1 MGINMDLI
9 IKNCKFIDE
18 TGEFYIKV
26 ENGKIADISKNPI
39 KGDETVD
46 IKNNYILPGFIDPH
60 IHFRD
65 PGLTQKEDF
74 KTGSMSA
81 ANGGFTTVID
91 MPNTL
96 PKTNTYK
103 ALEEKIKIAQSKSV
117 VNFEL
122 QAGHNT
128 LEEMEKMVELNP
140 IAFKIFMDLESD
152 ESLEEIFANLG
163 QLKNTTDYNGLVA
176 VHCEKKAI
184 VEEKTEE
191 LKEKDENTPID
202 YSYARPAISEDESVS
217 QAIEL
222 AGKNNLKLHIC
233 HLSSKKSLNLAENA
247 SKTQPVSWEFTP
259 HHLLMDNTAYDTYGT
274 FIKTNPPLREKR
286 DSITID
292 DLNYT
297 SIIGTDHAPHTLE
310 DKSKGVWNSSPGIPN
325 LETVVPLI
333 LTEVNKGNV
342 DLKIIPKI
350 FSENAAKIYGLE
362 NKGKI
367 AIGMDADFTV
377 IDLKREGK
385 FNIDEFKTKAE
396 YSPFDGW
403 NYIGMPVMTIVNGKT
418 IMNKI

>member
-1 MGINMDLI
+1 MDLI
-9 IKNCKFIDE
+9 IKNCKLIDE
-18 TGEFYIKV
+18 AGEFYIKV
-26 ENGKIADISKNPI
+26 ENGKIADISKKPI
-39 KGDETVD
+39 TGDETID

-103 ALEEKIKIAQSKSV
+103 ALKEKIKIAQSKSV

-128 LEEMEKMVELNP
+128 LDEMKRMVELNP

-152 ESLEEIFANLG
+152 ESLEEIFSNLG
-163 QLKNTTDYNGLVA
+163 QLKNSTDFDGLVA

-184 VEEKTEE
+184 VEEKTKE

-222 AGKNNLKLHIC
+222 AGKNNLKLHVC
-233 HLSSKKSLNLAENA
+233 HLSSKKSLSLAENA

-274 FIKTNPPLREKR
+274 FVKTNPPLREKQ
-286 DSITID
+286 DSITINDLD
-292 DLNYT
+292 DA

-350 FSENAAKIYGLE
+350 FSENAAKVYGLE

-385 FNIDEFKTKAE
+385 FNIEEFKTKAE

-403 NYIGMPVMTIVNGKT
+403 NYTGMPVMTIVNGK
-418 IMNKI
+418 IVMDKI

>member
-1 MGINMDLI
+1 MDLI
-9 IKNCKFIDE
+9 IKNCKLVDE
-18 TGEFYIKV
+18 AGEFYIKV
-26 ENGKIADISKNPI
+26 ENGKIADISKKPI
-39 KGDETVD
+39 TGDETID
-46 IKNNYILPGFIDPH
+46 IKNNYIMPGFIDPH

-103 ALEEKIKIAQSKSV
+103 ALKEKIEIAKNKSI

-128 LEEMEKMVELNP
+128 LDEMERMVELNP

-152 ESLEEIFANLG
+152 ESLEEIFSNLG
-163 QLKNTTDYNGLVA
+163 QLKNTTDYDGLVA

-184 VEEKTEE
+184 VEEKTKE

-233 HLSSKKSLNLAENA
+233 HLSSKKSLSLAENA

-259 HHLLMDNTAYDTYGT
+259 HHLLMDNSAYDTYGT
-274 FIKTNPPLREKR
+274 FIKTNPPLREKQ
-286 DSITID
+286 DSITIN
-292 DLNYT
+292 DLNNT

-310 DKSKGVWNSSPGIPN
+310 DKSKGVWDSSPGIPN

-350 FSENAAKIYGLE
+350 FSENAAKVYGLE

-385 FNIDEFKTKAE
+385 FNIEEFKTKAE

-403 NYIGMPVMTIVNGKT
+403 NYIGMPVMTIVNGK
-418 IMNKI
+418 IVMDKI

>member
-1 MGINMDLI
+1 MDLI
-9 IKNCKFIDE
+9 IKNCKLIDE
-18 TGEFYIKV
+18 AGEFYIRV
-26 ENGKIADISKNPI
+26 ENGKIADISKKPI
-39 KGDETVD
+39 TGNETID

-103 ALEEKIKIAQSKSV
+103 ALKEKIKIAQSKSV

-128 LEEMEKMVELNP
+128 LDEMKRMVELNP

-152 ESLEEIFANLG
+152 ESLEEIFSNLG
-163 QLKNTTDYNGLVA
+163 QLKNSTDYDGLVA

-184 VEEKTEE
+184 VEEKTKE

-222 AGKNNLKLHIC
+222 AGKNNLKLHVC
-233 HLSSKKSLNLAENA
+233 HLSSKKSLSLAENA

-274 FIKTNPPLREKR
+274 FVKTNPPLREKQ
-286 DSITID
+286 DSITIN
-292 DLNYT
+292 DLDYT

-350 FSENAAKIYGLE
+350 FSENAAKVYGLE

-385 FNIDEFKTKAE
+385 FNIEEFKTKAE

-403 NYIGMPVMTIVNGKT
+403 NYTGMPVMTIVNGK
-418 IMNKI
+418 IVMDKI

>member
-1 MGINMDLI
+1 MDLI
-9 IKNCKFIDE
+9 IKNCKLIDE
-18 TGEFYIKV
+18 AGEFYIRV
-26 ENGKIADISKNPI
+26 ENGKIADISKKPI
-39 KGDETVD
+39 TGDETID

-103 ALEEKIKIAQSKSV
+103 ALKEKIKIAQSKSV

-128 LEEMEKMVELNP
+128 LDEMKRMVELNP

-152 ESLEEIFANLG
+152 ESLEEIFSNLG
-163 QLKNTTDYNGLVA
+163 QLKNSTDYDGLVA

-184 VEEKTEE
+184 VEEKTKE

-222 AGKNNLKLHIC
+222 AGKNNLKLHVC
-233 HLSSKKSLNLAENA
+233 HLSSKKSLGLAENA

-274 FIKTNPPLREKR
+274 FVKTNPPLREKQ
-286 DSITID
+286 DSITIN
-292 DLNYT
+292 DLDYT

-350 FSENAAKIYGLE
+350 FSENAAKVYGLE

-385 FNIDEFKTKAE
+385 FNIEEFKTKAE

-403 NYIGMPVMTIVNGKT
+403 NYTGMPVMTIVNGK
-418 IMNKI
+418 IVMDKI

>member
-1 MGINMDLI
+1 MDLI
-9 IKNCKFIDE
+9 IKNCKLIDE
-18 TGEFYIKV
+18 AGEFYIRV
-26 ENGKIADISKNPI
+26 ENGKIADISKKPI
-39 KGDETVD
+39 TGDETID

-103 ALEEKIKIAQSKSV
+103 ALKEKIKIAQSKSV

-128 LEEMEKMVELNP
+128 LDEMKRMVELNP

-152 ESLEEIFANLG
+152 ESLEEIFSNLG
-163 QLKNTTDYNGLVA
+163 QLKNSTDFDGLVA

-184 VEEKTEE
+184 VEEKTKE

-222 AGKNNLKLHIC
+222 AGKNNLKLHVC
-233 HLSSKKSLNLAENA
+233 HLSSKKSLSLAENA

-274 FIKTNPPLREKR
+274 FVKTNPPLREKQ
-286 DSITID
+286 DSITIN
-292 DLNYT
+292 DLDYT

-350 FSENAAKIYGLE
+350 FSENAAKVYGLE

-385 FNIDEFKTKAE
+385 FNIEEFKTKAE

-403 NYIGMPVMTIVNGKT
+403 NYTGMPVMTIVNGK
-418 IMNKI
+418 IVMDKI